1 MRRRLC
7 KVKVCVAL
15 PVHRSGAQAVGGKD
29 RREGQ
34 NDMILETILALSV
47 LYAAARFV
55 VTKGIGAILIFLTTL
70 VVWCL
75 LQ

>member
-1 MRRRLC
+1 M
-7 KVKVCVAL
+7 
-15 PVHRSGAQAVGGKD
+15 GGKD